1 MSIRQICK
9 NLRTKG
15 FKETYRIHRVHKCE
29 EGLYGYATNRPY
41 GNLPLEKRHKAL
53 EKTIKWEQ
61 TLEELDPK
69 KYKKFKKWLKPHYL
83 KEVIP
88 QRYAELVQKCD
99 VKDKVV
105 FMEKYGPTT
114 PSNKYISKVLQEE
127 GKYEVVKIGLDKNH
141 NSDFGIFENVVH
153 LVEEMAD
160 AKAICISSANQYL
173 SHVEIRPETKFIQLW
188 HGCGCFKKV
197 GYSTLDSNDF
207 GRSEKNLQE
216 YEQYHNYSY
225 VCLPAE
231 DQKWVFED
239 AMRIPRDSGKLVPV
253 GVSRTDQFYDPEYS
267 KAAREKLEEKFPQIA
282 GKKIIFYAPTYRG
295 RISKAYTP
303 NQLDVSAMG
312 AALSD
317 EYVLL
322 IKYHSFGCKTRPA
335 LPEEYANSFA
345 FDMNANGILDIESL
359 LAISD
364 ILITD
369 YSSVGFEFAIL
380 ERPIVFFAYDKDQ
393 YLDERGMYYDYEEI
407 TPGPICTET
416 EEIISYIE
424 SLKDGFDDTEI
435 KKFKEQY
442 VKMCD
447 GHATERTIAL
457 FDK

>member
-53 EKTIKWEQ
+53 EKTVKWEQ

-88 QRYAELVQKCD
+88 QRYAELVRQCD

-114 PSNKYISKVLQEE
+114 PSNKYIAKVLQEE

-197 GYSTLDSNDF
+197 GYSTF
-207 GRSEKNLQE
+207 FE
-216 YEQYHNYSY
+216 HN
-225 VCLPAE
+225 
-231 DQKWVFED
+231 K
-239 AMRIPRDSGKLVPV
+239 
-253 GVSRTDQFYDPEYS
+253 
-267 KAAREKLEEKFPQIA
+267 
-282 GKKIIFYAPTYRG
+282 
-295 RISKAYTP
+295 
-303 NQLDVSAMG
+303 
-312 AALSD
+312 
-317 EYVLL
+317 
-322 IKYHSFGCKTRPA
+322 
-335 LPEEYANSFA
+335 
-345 FDMNANGILDIESL
+345 
-359 LAISD
+359 
-364 ILITD
+364 
-369 YSSVGFEFAIL
+369 
-380 ERPIVFFAYDKDQ
+380 
-393 YLDERGMYYDYEEI
+393 
-407 TPGPICTET
+407 
-416 EEIISYIE
+416 
-424 SLKDGFDDTEI
+424 
-435 KKFKEQY
+435 
-442 VKMCD
+442 
-447 GHATERTIAL
+447 RTILHYLLKLCTNAVRVAFFVCVYEDFL
-457 FDK
+457 CFGLSP